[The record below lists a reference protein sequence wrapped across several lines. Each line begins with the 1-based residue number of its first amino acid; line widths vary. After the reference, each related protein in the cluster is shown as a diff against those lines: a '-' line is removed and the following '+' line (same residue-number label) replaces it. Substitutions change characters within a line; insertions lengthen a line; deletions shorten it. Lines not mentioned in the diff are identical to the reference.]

1 MYLQAFIDA
10 GYDLSYIAKSGLRD
24 EDLDCVGMFIYYKI
38 LLLIDILHN
47 FKKRTASSL
56 LLFFVK
62 NLKYIVFLE
71 SRRLE

>member
-47 FKKRTASSL
+47 FKK
-56 LLFFVK
+56 
-62 NLKYIVFLE
+62 
-71 SRRLE
+71 